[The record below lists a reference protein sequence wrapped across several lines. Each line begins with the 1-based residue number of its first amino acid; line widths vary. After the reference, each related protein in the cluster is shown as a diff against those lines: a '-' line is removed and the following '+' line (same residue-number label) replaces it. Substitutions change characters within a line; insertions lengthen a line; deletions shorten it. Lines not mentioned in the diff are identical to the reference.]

1 MPYKR
6 LISFILS
13 FVMLINLTFHSGA
26 PAGKAYA
33 ADAEQNLAA
42 DLESKEDIDAL
53 LKKLDI
59 PGKIKDAVLCIAES
73 QIGYAE
79 SETNY
84 IVDGDAEFHYSRYG
98 QWFDMPYAEWDSLFV
113 LFCICNALHCEAA
126 DVLWNA
132 STNKWI
138 KALEKSEYLTEPGEK
153 LASGDIV
160 FFKDG
165 DLLTVGILQMSG
177 EEDPSSDVMRCIH
190 RDGSGSV
197 AATDFEAKDIEH
209 LLNLEAIYA
218 SLTQEETPVDEAA
231 AEVPSDIDEA
241 AQETDETVC
250 QTEDAESETANA
262 SDTDADDIES
272 KDAQKSEDSEAG
284 ESGEGDETQSEETE
298 TDENT
303 EVADDDAGLDTNTE
317 QTETK
322 TSEAANVDNDVQ
334 SGDEDSANDEGS
346 TDNENNDDQD
356 TEHGEDP
363 LNDNTTVVDADP
375 EAGQDVLGPDE
386 EQEPVS
392 DVEGAE
398 QDADKDSNQDDGE
411 TADEETEQE
420 EGGLPDDTV
429 EESPESDGGQDVLDT
444 VSEQGADNETS
455 TEDPSE
461 QPGEDVGGS
470 QEEFAE
476 PEDGVPSDD
485 ADDEVEQ
492 GSNTEQQSEEDE
504 SLAGGADDS
513 AIGDE
518 GGLSEETT
526 DAEGAPADESGET
539 VTEGAPEESAGQEEP
554 EDQAQEED
562 VSDVDEPAEEAAEI
576 EHIIFDERGIH
587 IYNFEQLRL
596 IGSNK
601 RVKDSDWDPDQISK
615 GKSVTDDSGKAV
627 KYALDAKYY
636 FENDILFPDGEVW
649 SLPENFSGSF
659 DGNFKKAD
667 TKRLFDENTD
677 TIYIQNS
684 YELMAI
690 NVDNRDELPLISGD
704 IDINTFG
711 IGNII
716 FPSDESAGYVT
727 YSGNHHYVLSASF
740 TTVGRERVKKLLGGP
755 LKAPSS
761 GNTNDDLINGRDWF
775 GQPTVDIDGTTYI
788 LIGDRQ
794 QLDAIN
800 DATTTNTTNV
810 YGPVYAVQQTYT
822 RTGTLKLEW
831 VDNPDT
837 AVLVYPGDADLVSD
851 VWTGEEQVDF
861 SEKKLFGR
869 ANVGHILSGDDR
881 YDYRDLGTE
890 GGNLIVGSTRIV
902 YCATDWNGGYDT
914 SKHSNNDNRVSA
926 TLTYAKNGNY
936 IVFRDIDMQKTDA
949 ENKIWKPLTF
959 TGTMYGVKAENDD
972 DVSTLWDA
980 NKTALQIDT
989 DRKPIIHDFTVEP
1002 KTLTQLGQVRLDL
1015 NEQSGVGFFSTLS
1028 GDHSSSSIIVDP
1040 VVVKNI
1046 RLENGVINNMTTKAD
1061 IDQSVVNLLLVGL
1074 GTALGLILDPV
1085 LKLLLSKD
1093 VGVREMLLGLLNARA
1108 KDPSSLATG
1117 AFAGRIIG
1125 DAIIED
1131 CEVSNMSVNTIQ
1143 TEYEQNGKIVGKGG
1157 FVGYVEG
1164 ETKYDTLSLLVG
1176 GVGDALS
1183 GVLNLIPGVGLGDLI
1198 KVLLDNALPL
1208 KNLIPTGYNSP
1219 VLTRCVA
1226 DDITLSTESGKYGVG
1241 GFAGSACGTIMTD
1254 CSLTGSDVTVNAD
1267 FFGGGFIGVIR
1278 DAIIKGTLTDLG
1290 VDIGSLHPQSEMI
1303 RCNIVGS
1310 DVHSRGVTY
1319 IGGFAGAMLDSYA
1332 INCSVD
1338 ETSTIDVDATGNYV
1352 GGFTGLAHLGTVF
1365 DFGSYLEESDSLLS
1379 TVKGLVTGLLGNGS
1393 DQSLLDVGG
1402 VAPSAIMGLQMWG
1415 PVSVESDGA
1424 FVGGIVGRGNGVLIT
1439 SSSPE
1444 NLRKLGKYDTM
1455 RNGVYRDPL
1464 PISPNE
1470 ERNNY
1475 VHQLVSVNAGHG
1487 IDVYEEDSFVGG
1499 IAGYLTSANIGGLL
1513 GDTAGVGQYLG
1524 FTLCDTTVEGVA
1536 DGYTVY
1542 GDGEYV
1548 GGGIGWA
1555 VGGDVYDTDLQKLGS
1570 VSGNNHAGGFV
1581 GATGPGDLVNGS
1593 GLDLTLLGIQLIS
1606 IDNLLSLVSGVR
1618 TTYENVDVVGVESGF
1633 TVEERGLQENG
1644 DQREYVAGGFAGE
1657 ANSVR
1662 IVDGRVKNLLSVT
1675 ANMQD
1680 GAAGGFVGAS
1690 SAGGLAGVAKNND
1703 TLSVAQI
1710 GNLVNAVPY
1719 LVPSYDGCDVTY
1731 VDSGFVMGDTA
1742 GGYAGDF
1749 QSGKVNTYSV
1759 DGINPI
1765 RDDDDPE
1772 RTNWPYEVGTVAV
1785 PWAVNNI
1792 HHVRGGNYAGGFGG
1806 KVYSG
1811 ALVSAGGGLSVLGGM
1826 SNISL
1831 NVQDLLSVASG
1842 YVPIIKYAGVN
1853 TWSNTQ
1859 KGFTVLAAQDY
1870 GADGSPAT
1878 EGHAGGFIGY
1888 GSGVQVSY
1896 SDVNKLRHGN
1906 VTEPNPLEGKDGSS
1920 YMVYGTAPDEIPYA
1934 VAGAEYAGGYIG
1946 YMDVGTAASLGG
1958 GLKLLGNSISL
1969 TNVLDALSVV
1979 VSTIEHSDV
1988 YGAPGGFNV
1997 LATSHALMADGQYD
2011 SKGIGYSGGYAG
2023 KISGGHIQDGNVE
2036 LFYYIVGEIAAGG
2049 YAGEAEPGD
2058 AAKIL
2063 NDESSLSL
2071 LGNVNSLA
2079 SLVQDFVPTIRNSQ
2093 TTCVPCGGAVR
2104 AQCFSDGL
2112 AEGNVVRGMAGGY
2125 IGHAKGAQIWGM
2137 DSHVWK
2143 EQNSEADLLG
2153 KMTRGAYTG
2162 EKRECA
2168 AIRIRSVYGAEY
2180 AGGYAGLMECGSTAQ
2195 TGGLSLLGG
2204 LISADNLLGA
2214 LNAVYPTVHYG
2225 AVYGPLEGIDEATW
2239 NAWKQYVGAY
2249 GGFSSELAKADF
2261 DELENFIYGYHVV
2274 AGRDE
2279 YDPYTTTV
2287 LSGCAGGFV
2296 GSMHSGSIKNSHA
2309 EDAKLVTAMRSAG
2322 GFAGE
2327 MQTKGLAE
2335 FGSVNLLGDALNL
2348 NLGNLVKVAD
2358 VFVPSISDSGTNGY
2372 QRGLTVQA
2380 FGDKQYNGVGC
2391 AGGYVGAAYGAQL
2404 GIEHEIEGPSVW
2416 IRGLKSVKGTNTVG
2430 GFVGKT
2436 AAASVLNAD
2445 TSNASS
2451 GFLQKVLDKL
2461 ISTPNSLVDV
2471 LNATLTTIKHAEVDA
2486 SDSEW
2491 GLVVEGDDANFTG
2504 GFAGSLE
2511 AVVVGERNKPED
2523 TIVVN
2528 NLRSV
2533 KGGYY
2538 AGGFFGLADVG
2549 SVAQVGGDDGTGTN
2563 TNILDLIQAGN
2574 ISVLDAFRTYVYHA
2588 TVNGVP
2594 DGITVTADKYN
2605 GRGTMS
2611 TYQESGAAGGFG
2623 GGLMNG
2629 TVENSVV
2636 NGVNTVTAP
2645 NYSAGFIGYMGKNG
2659 GVSVDEAK
2667 ITDDSVIGKLLS
2679 ALGLD
2684 LGANAQLLNI
2694 VGSTVKNCSASG
2706 ISRGMVVQA
2715 TRFQHPIAG
2724 TVSAEDITG
2733 ACAAGFTGFADISQI
2748 DNCTVDNL
2756 KLVKSPQ
2763 VAAGFIG
2770 RSSMAYIADI
2780 DVSSGLTAV
2789 IVKIVNALV
2798 KILYL
2803 DELSN
2808 LDLLSL
2814 ELPSDLLGLKL
2825 LSDGD
2830 LLYVNL
2836 LGLKIGVSLLKNDPE
2851 YNSDAVMVTIGS
2863 STIKLPCDEDGIKG
2877 ETPDLTINL
2886 FEGNRT
2892 SVKNSTVTG
2901 ITRGYDVFAGGS
2913 AQDKDPVNSEGF
2925 AGGFIGYNNNG
2936 FLSHNRMWLCDIVK
2950 GNQGE
2955 IGPFTGYTKAN
2966 TRPVSYLE
2974 GTDNM
2979 FSIYRSSEPSLTEA
2993 DTENNEK
3000 IADAL
3005 DDTIEGTRYNRY
3017 DVTHLAVIK
3026 NHEDLARAYEKGS
3039 GMRRN
3044 LNAYTA
3050 TSAKLMLDL
3059 PVTLNPESETV
3070 APDELKDPCEEEFDL
3085 HVNKKWRDYGNLLN
3099 TRPDSIT
3106 IKVYQVDA
3114 GKNPPNN
3121 LVVNLLPESGGEV
3134 INTYLLTL
3142 EPNENSEIHWRGVL
3156 EGLPIAYMAEVEQ
3169 DGQSTEELHYYQYV
3183 VEELPVEGYEMPQ
3196 YEVIES
3202 TASVTIINT
3211 YKDLPLPN
3219 SGGAGTSIYLQTGFM
3234 MFVVGIALAL
3244 NAKRK
3249 RIPMP
3254 NKE

>member
-1 MPYKR
+1 MRMCKR
-6 LISFILS
+6 TIAFILA
-13 FVMLINLTFHSGA
+13 FLLTFSVPSGVR
-26 PAGKAYA
+26 PTIAYA
-33 ADAEQNLAA
+33 AEISDEDILVDDIDVTDDEALLDEDSDDEEVAGSGEDAVDQDAEQEEETQAEEEPVKVFDVPA
-42 DLESKEDIDAL
+42 DLEGSDNQRILSVAK
-53 LKKLDI
+53 
-59 PGKIKDAVLCIAES
+59 S
-73 QIGYAE
+73 QIGYQESSDNVVELDNGTLAHSSKYGLAFDDEFGDWGYWFVRFCLKEADVNADNLFAGNDVDEWLANAE
-79 SETNY
+79 EQG
-84 IVDGDAEFHYSRYG
+84 IVSPFE
-98 QWFDMPYAEWDSLFV
+98 P
-113 LFCICNALHCEAA
+113 EAA
-126 DVLWNA
+126 A
-132 STNKWI
+132 
-138 KALEKSEYLTEPGEK
+138 P
-153 LASGDIV
+153 GDIV
-160 FFKDG
+160 FITDG
-165 DLLTVGILQMSG
+165 DGAVFVGVLSDNDDEELSETDAVQIIQKTDEGFVDYVTYDDGTEFTFSFISIEKAMADDEPADEPKTDVEG
-177 EEDPSSDVMRCIH
+177 ED
-190 RDGSGSV
+190 
-197 AATDFEAKDIEH
+197 AATDVVEEDSVEAEGTQASDESAEDEDEDDEDDFTAAALADEKEEP
-209 LLNLEAIYA
+209 EA
-218 SLTQEETPVDEAA
+218 SDTESETEPDVEEPEAEEAESESESENDDSDDDDDMPPDEEEAENDVDE
-231 AEVPSDIDEA
+231 DNDDEA
-241 AQETDETVC
+241 DTDDADAESDVVEEEDEDEGEDGGEDDAVQEDEDSPTVEEDEDESSEQGEEQSDVSSDDTDETPESDDTPEEEPEQKPDDDPGEEPEQETGEESVP
-250 QTEDAESETANA
+250 EEKPAEKPVVYDGKFIYIYTFEQLQKIS
-262 SDTDADDIES
+262 SDEEVTDADFDPLAIGNGEAVLE
-272 KDAQKSEDSEAG
+272 KDGSPVLY
-284 ESGEGDETQSEETE
+284 T
-298 TDENT
+298 
-303 EVADDDAGLDTNTE
+303 LD
-317 QTETK
+317 K
-322 TSEAANVDNDVQ
+322 DYFL
-334 SGDEDSANDEGS
+334 ANDI
-346 TDNENNDDQD
+346 
-356 TEHGEDP
+356 
-363 LNDNTTVVDADP
+363 A
-375 EAGQDVLGPDE
+375 
-386 EQEPVS
+386 
-392 DVEGAE
+392 
-398 QDADKDSNQDDGE
+398 
-411 TADEETEQE
+411 
-420 EGGLPDDTV
+420 
-429 EESPESDGGQDVLDT
+429 
-444 VSEQGADNETS
+444 
-455 TEDPSE
+455 
-461 QPGEDVGGS
+461 
-470 QEEFAE
+470 
-476 PEDGVPSDD
+476 
-485 ADDEVEQ
+485 
-492 GSNTEQQSEEDE
+492 
-504 SLAGGADDS
+504 
-513 AIGDE
+513 
-518 GGLSEETT
+518 
-526 DAEGAPADESGET
+526 
-539 VTEGAPEESAGQEEP
+539 
-554 EDQAQEED
+554 
-562 VSDVDEPAEEAAEI
+562 
-576 EHIIFDERGIH
+576 
-587 IYNFEQLRL
+587 
-596 IGSNK
+596 
-601 RVKDSDWDPDQISK
+601 
-615 GKSVTDDSGKAV
+615 
-627 KYALDAKYY
+627 
-636 FENDILFPDGEVW
+636 FPDGETW
-649 SLPENFSGSF
+649 DLPEDFAGSF
-659 DGNFKKAD
+659 SCDEKVD
-667 TKRLFDENTD
+667 SKRLYDEETD
-677 TIYIQNS
+677 TVYIQNS
-684 YELMAI
+684 YELRAI
-690 NVDNRDELPLISGD
+690 NVENRSELPLISGD
-704 IDINTFG
+704 IDIATFG
-711 IGNII
+711 IGKLI
-716 FPSDESAGYVT
+716 FPADEEAGYIT
-727 YSGNHHYVLSASF
+727 YGPEHHYVLSASF
-740 TTVGRERVKKLLGGP
+740 TTVARAKPPRMLM
-755 LKAPSS
+755 KAPTVRALNSQANAS
-761 GNTNDDLINGRDWF
+761 LVNGRDWF

-800 DATTTNTTNV
+800 DATSTNTTNV

-822 RTGTLKLEW
+822 RTGTLTLEW
-831 VDNPDT
+831 VDDPDT
-837 AVLVYPGDADLVSD
+837 AVLVYPGDADLIAN
-851 VWTGEEQVDF
+851 VWTGEELKDF
-861 SEKKLFGR
+861 SENKLFGR
-869 ANVGHILSGDDR
+869 ASVGHILSGDDR

-949 ENKIWKPLTF
+949 EDKTWKPLTF
-959 TGTMYGVKAENDD
+959 TGTMYGVKAENED
-972 DVSTLWDA
+972 DVSTLWNAD
-980 NKTALQIDT
+980 KTALQIDT
-989 DRKPIIHDFTVEP
+989 ERKPVIHDFTAEP
-1002 KTLTQLGQVRLDL
+1002 KTLTQLNQVRLDL
-1015 NEQSGVGFFSTLS
+1015 SEHSGVGFFATLS
-1028 GDHSSSSIIVDP
+1028 GDHSSSSVIVDP
-1040 VVVKNI
+1040 VIVKNI
-1046 RLENGVINNMTTKAD
+1046 RLENGVINNLTTKAD

-1093 VGVREMLLGLLNARA
+1093 IGVREMLVGLLNARA

-1125 DAIIED
+1125 DAIVED
-1131 CEVSNMSVNTIQ
+1131 CEVSNMTVNTVE

-1183 GVLNLIPGVGLGDLI
+1183 SVLNLIPGVGLGDLI

-1226 DDITLSTESGKYGVG
+1226 DDITLSTEDGKYGVG

-1267 FFGGGFIGVIR
+1267 HFGGGFIGVIR

-1310 DVHSRGVTY
+1310 NVNARGVTY

-1338 ETSTIDVDATGNYV
+1338 ESSVIDVEATGDYV

-1379 TVKGLVTGLLGNGS
+1379 TVKGLVTGLLGNGK

-1415 PVSVESDGA
+1415 PVTVESDGA
-1424 FVGGIVGRGNGVLIT
+1424 YVGGIVGRGNGTLIT
-1439 SSSPE
+1439 SSTPE

-1455 RNGVYRDPL
+1455 RDGQYRDPL
-1464 PISPNE
+1464 PISANE

-1475 VHQLVSVNAGHG
+1475 VYQMVSVTAGLG
-1487 IDVYEEDSFVGG
+1487 TDSNQNNSFAGG

-1513 GDTAGVGQYLG
+1513 GDTAGIGQYLG
-1524 FTLCDTTVEGVA
+1524 FTLCDTTVEGVN

-1542 GDGEYV
+1542 GEGEYV

-1570 VSGNNHAGGFV
+1570 VSANNHTGGFA

-1593 GLDLTLLGIQLIS
+1593 GLDLKLLGIQLIS

-1618 TTYENVDVVGVESGF
+1618 TTYENVDVVGIESGF

-1690 SAGGLAGVAKNND
+1690 SAGGLAGVVENNN

-1731 VDSGFVMGDTA
+1731 VDGGYVMGDTA

-1772 RTNWPYEVGTVAV
+1772 RENWPYEVGTSDV

-1792 HHVRGGNYAGGFGG
+1792 HHVRGGNFAGGFGG

-1831 NVQDLLSVASG
+1831 NAQDLLSVASV

-1853 TWSNTQ
+1853 TWSDTQ
-1859 KGFTVLAAQDY
+1859 RGFTVLAAHDY
-1870 GADGSPAT
+1870 GAEGSPAG

-1906 VTEPNPLEGKDGSS
+1906 ITEPDPLEGKDGSS
-1920 YMVYGTAPDEIPYA
+1920 YMVYSTDPDEIPYA

-1997 LATSHALMADGQYD
+1997 LASSHVLMADGEYD

-2023 KISGGHIQDGNVE
+2023 KISGGHIQDGNVDT
-2036 LFYYIVGEIAAGG
+2036 FYYIVGEIAAGG

-2093 TTCVPCGGAVR
+2093 TTCVPCGGAIR

-2112 AEGNVVRGMAGGY
+2112 TEGNVVRGMAGGY
-2125 IGHAKGAQIWGM
+2125 IGHAKGAQIWGF
-2137 DSHVWK
+2137 SNETWK
-2143 EQNSEADLLG
+2143 DQNDGIDAFGND
-2153 KMTRGAYTG
+2153 TG
-2162 EKRECA
+2162 NPKIGHYIGTEKRGCA

-2180 AGGYAGLMECGSTAQ
+2180 AGGYVGLMECGSTAQ

-2214 LNAVYPTVHYG
+2214 LQAVYPTVHYG
-2225 AVYGPLEGIDEATW
+2225 AVYGPLEGIDETTW
-2239 NAWKQYVGAY
+2239 NLWKQYVGAY
-2249 GGFSSELAKADF
+2249 GGFSSELAKADY
-2261 DELENFIYGYHVV
+2261 DELDRFIYGYHVV

-2309 EDAKLVTAMRSAG
+2309 EDAKLVTAMRASG

-2348 NLGNLVKVAD
+2348 NVGNLVKVAD
-2358 VFVPSISDSGTNGY
+2358 VFVPAISDSGTTGY
-2372 QRGLTVQA
+2372 KKGLTVQA
-2380 FGDKQYNGVGC
+2380 YGDNQYDGVGC

-2404 GIEHEIEGPSVW
+2404 GIEHEIDGPSVW
-2416 IRGLKSVKGTNTVG
+2416 IRNLKSVEGTNAVG
-2430 GFVGKT
+2430 GFIGKT

-2445 TSNASS
+2445 TTNASS
-2451 GFLQKVLDKL
+2451 GFLQKVLNKL

-2471 LNATLTTIKHAEVDA
+2471 LNATITTIKHAEVDA

-2491 GLVVEGDDANFTG
+2491 GIVIEGNDANFTG

-2511 AVVVGERNKPED
+2511 AVVIGERNKPED

-2533 KGGYY
+2533 TGGYY

-2563 TNILDLIQAGN
+2563 TTILDLVQAGN
-2574 ISVLDAFRTYVYHA
+2574 ISVLDAFRTYIYHA

-2605 GRGTMS
+2605 GRGIMS

-2636 NGVNTVTAP
+2636 NNVNTVTGL
-2645 NYSAGFIGYMGKNG
+2645 NYAAGFIGYMGKNG

-2667 ITDDSVIGKLLS
+2667 ITDDTGLGKILS

-2684 LGANAQLLNI
+2684 LGANAQVLNI

-2706 ISRGMVVQA
+2706 ISKGLVVET
-2715 TRFQHPIAG
+2715 TRFQYPISG
-2724 TVSAEDITG
+2724 TVAVEDITG
-2733 ACAAGFTGFADISQI
+2733 SCAAGFTGFADISQI
-2748 DNCTVDNL
+2748 DNCEVDNL

-2763 VAAGFIG
+2763 IAAGFIG

-2780 DVSSGLTAV
+2780 DASSGLTAV
-2789 IVKIVNALV
+2789 IVQIVNLLV
-2798 KILYL
+2798 QILYL

-2808 LDLLSL
+2808 LDLLNLSL
-2814 ELPSDLLGLKL
+2814 PGDLAGLKL
-2825 LSDGD
+2825 LTDGD
-2830 LLYVNL
+2830 VLYVNL
-2836 LGLKIGVSLLKNDPE
+2836 GGIKIGVSLLKNDPE

-2863 STIKLPCDEDGIKG
+2863 STIKLPCDQNGIRG

-2892 SVKNSTVTG
+2892 AVKNSVVTG
-2901 ITRGYDVFAGGS
+2901 VARGYDVFASGS
-2913 AQDKDPVNSEGF
+2913 SQTVFPRNSEGY
-2925 AGGFIGYNNNG
+2925 AGGFIGYNDNG
-2936 FLSHNRMWLCDIVK
+2936 FLSHNRMWLCDVVR
-2950 GNQGE
+2950 GNAGE
-2955 IGPFTGYTKAN
+2955 IGPFVGQTEVNSRT
-2966 TRPVSYLE
+2966 VDYLE
-2974 GTDNM
+2974 GTDNVY
-2979 FSIYRSSEPSLTEA
+2979 SVYRAQDNSLNAIEKA
-2993 DTENNEK
+2993 DGTQ
-3000 IADAL
+3000 IATVTQDSAGGV
-3005 DDTIEGTRYNRY
+3005 DYNRY
-3017 DVTHLAVIK
+3017 DVTHLAVIRSHDDFQGAK
-3026 NHEDLARAYEKGS
+3026 ETGAGSERLLKEYENAATAVLMLNEPVSVNHETEA
-3039 GMRRN
+3039 
-3044 LNAYTA
+3044 
-3050 TSAKLMLDL
+3050 
-3059 PVTLNPESETV
+3059 V
-3070 APDELKDPCEEEFDL
+3070 APDEMKDPCEESVDL
-3085 HVNKKWRDYGNLLN
+3085 TIHKKWRDYNNILK
-3099 TRPDSIT
+3099 TRPAAIT
-3106 IKVYQVDA
+3106 VTVYQVDV
-3114 GKNPPNN
+3114 GTVPPNTL
-3121 LVVNLLPESGGEV
+3121 LVCLFPETDWK
-3134 INTYLLTL
+3134 ITNTYQVELSGDD
-3142 EPNENSEIHWRGVL
+3142 EGIHWTSVL
-3156 EGLPIAYMAEVEQ
+3156 EDLPIAFMKPSE
-3169 DGQSTEELHYYQYV
+3169 DGTSEELHYYQYV
-3183 VEELPVEGYEMPQ
+3183 IEEDPVDGYNVPQ
-3196 YEVIES
+3196 YEVHED

-3211 YKDLPLPN
+3211 YENLPMPN
-3219 SGGAGTSIYLQTGFM
+3219 SGGIGTTIHLFSGLGILLCGLVYTGLSVLQ
-3234 MFVVGIALAL
+3234 
-3244 NAKRK
+3244 KQRRK
-3249 RIPMP
+3249 KDEVMP
-3254 NKE
+3254 EQK